1 MPACFEFATAA
12 QIIFGAG
19 KLKELGPIAASLGRK
34 ALVTTGF
41 RGAGLEQLTGILRCE
56 RH

>member
-1 MPACFEFATAA
+1 MPAVFEFATAA

-34 ALVTTGF
+34 ALVTSRLPGS
-41 RGAGLEQLTGILRCE
+41 RAGTADQHSPSE